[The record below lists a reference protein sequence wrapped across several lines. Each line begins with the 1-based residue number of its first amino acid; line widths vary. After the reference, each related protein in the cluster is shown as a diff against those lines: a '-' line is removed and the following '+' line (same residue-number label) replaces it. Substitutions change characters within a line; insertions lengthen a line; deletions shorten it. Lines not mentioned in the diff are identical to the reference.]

1 MQAWAELVNMQILDI
16 THEPFKVKGWFENK
30 RIGAKVISLFWN
42 IKIQ

>member
-1 MQAWAELVNMQILDI
+1 MQAWAELVNIQILDI
-16 THEPFKVKGWFENK
+16 KVRGWFENK